1 LAPRKIHSN
10 LTPYRFDDFHCQSET
25 PLRVDIL
32 EFNSKLTSISLLSG
46 IGLAACGA
54 ETAGTDTPTSRDTT
68 PISALSGAN
77 KRDATLFLNASP
89 YLAIFRPYR
98 PQVNNHIGATTM
110 LTQGDIYHHS
120 GRGGCTEGR

>member
-1 LAPRKIHSN
+1 LAPRNIHSN

-54 ETAGTDTPTSRDTT
+54 ETAGTAATAASLKAKEIKQGQETKEQIIKQHDD
-68 PISALSGAN
+68 AN
-77 KRDATLFLNASP
+77 RVEEQRHKDAENK
-89 YLAIFRPYR
+89 
-98 PQVNNHIGATTM
+98 
-110 LTQGDIYHHS
+110 
-120 GRGGCTEGR
+120 